1 VATGDPGGEKSA
13 SLKASSVVRFYL
25 WRVARGLQFRGVV
38 DMDTAGWSRDV
49 SSALGRFRQLLR
61 ALGYFRPDAGRIAL
75 TLGLLLL
82 SIGLNLLKP
91 WPLAL
96 LVDSVLGSKPYP
108 GWLPE
113 TLQGWGPAA
122 QITALVGAALGLHL
136 IHAAACAGHVYF
148 SIGVG
153 LRGLRRVRD
162 DVFSWLQRLSL
173 RYHHGT
179 EAGDIIFRAGTDTC
193 AFQTLFLHGLLI
205 FVSATGTLL
214 FMAVAMAK
222 LNLSL
227 TAVALVAV
235 PILLLSIKI
244 FGRAMRVR
252 GTAAQQAEGKVYA
265 LIHQGIT
272 ALPLI
277 QSHAREHHE
286 QQRFTAHTEE
296 ARQHKMA
303 QQGLEV
309 FYWGSISVILS
320 ACTLGVTWVGA
331 QQVLSGNLTVGELL
345 VFLAY
350 VAQLFEPLHQLSQVG
365 ATLSSA
371 RASTRRVFEIL
382 DTPEEVKD
390 RSEARRVCQGRELDG
405 LGGLPTSADNMFAA
419 AGATPGGSTRPPLPV
434 YGNVTYDDVSFAYD
448 SSRAVLRHI
457 SFKLLAGTSAAIIG
471 PSGAGKTTLLN
482 LLPRFFDPTS
492 GAVLLEGVD
501 LRDLRLEDLRAQVGL
516 VLQEPIILPT
526 TVAENISYGKP
537 EATMEEIERAA
548 HLARADELIER
559 LPQHYRTVI
568 GDGGAHLS
576 VGEKQ
581 RINLAR
587 AFLKDA
593 PILLMDEPTS
603 ALDVESEAQVVAS
616 LFELMRGRT
625 TLMVAHRLTTIRR
638 VDKILVVDNGRLT
651 EMGAP
656 EDLLAEQGY
665 YARVVG
671 GQLDL

>member
-1 VATGDPGGEKSA
+1 VPCSFAFIA
-13 SLKASSVVRFYL
+13 
-25 WRVARGLQFRGVV
+25 
-38 DMDTAGWSRDV
+38 DMNTAGSTRDLT
-49 SSALGRFRQLLR
+49 SLGRSRQLLR
-61 ALGYFRPDAGRIAL
+61 ALGYFRPDAARVTL

-108 GWLPE
+108 AWLPDG
-113 TLQGWGPAA
+113 LQSWGQPV
-122 QITALVGAALGLHL
+122 QLTAIVAAALALHL
-136 IHAAACAGHVYF
+136 LHAAACAGHVYF

-162 DVFSWLQRLSL
+162 DVFGWLQRLSL

-193 AFQTLFLHGLLI
+193 AFQTLFLQGLLI
-205 FVSATGTLL
+205 FLSATGTLV
-214 FMAVAMAK
+214 FMAVAMAR
-222 LNLSL
+222 LNLRL

-235 PILLLSIKI
+235 PILVLSMKV

-252 GTAAQQAEGKVYA
+252 GSAAQQAEGKVYA
-265 LIHQGIT
+265 LIHQGIS

-286 QQRFTAHTEE
+286 RERFTAHTEE
-296 ARQHKMA
+296 ARQYKMA

-331 QQVLSGNLTVGELL
+331 QQVLASNLSVGELL

-371 RASTRRVFEIL
+371 RASTQRVFEIL

-390 RSEARRVCQGRELDG
+390 RPEARRVCLGRDLDG
-405 LGGLPTSADNMFAA
+405 SAALPTSADNMFAA
-419 AGATPGGSTRPPLPV
+419 AGSAPAGLPRPPLPV
-434 YGNVTYDDVSFAYD
+434 YGNVSYDDVSFAYD
-448 SSRAVLRHI
+448 DTRPVLRHV
-457 SFKLLAGTSAAIIG
+457 SFKLLAGTSVAIIG

-482 LLPRFFDPTS
+482 LLPRFFDPAS

-501 LRDLRLEDLRAQVGL
+501 LRDLRLEDLRAQIGL

-537 EATMEEIERAA
+537 HATMEEIEAAA
-548 HLARADELIER
+548 HAARADELIEK

-568 GDGGAHLS
+568 GDGGARLS

-616 LFELMRGRT
+616 LFALMRGRT
-625 TLMVAHRLTTIRR
+625 TFMVAHRLTTIRR
-638 VDKILVVDNGRLT
+638 VDKILVVDGGRLT

-656 EDLLAEQGY
+656 EDLLAQQGY

>member
-1 VATGDPGGEKSA
+1 MQAWAQP
-13 SLKASSVVRFYL
+13 
-25 WRVARGLQFRGVV
+25 
-38 DMDTAGWSRDV
+38 
-49 SSALGRFRQLLR
+49 
-61 ALGYFRPDAGRIAL
+61 
-75 TLGLLLL
+75 
-82 SIGLNLLKP
+82 
-91 WPLAL
+91 
-96 LVDSVLGSKPYP
+96 
-108 GWLPE
+108 
-113 TLQGWGPAA
+113 A
-122 QITALVGAALGLHL
+122 QITAIIAASLAIYLAHS
-136 IHAAACAGHVYF
+136 AVCAGHVYLA
-148 SIGVG
+148 IGIG

-162 DVFSWLQRLSL
+162 DVFGWLQRLSL

-179 EAGDIIFRAGTDTC
+179 VAGDIIFRAGTDTC
-193 AFQTLFLHGLLI
+193 AFQVLFQDGLLI
-205 FVSATGTLL
+205 VVSATGTLL
-214 FMAVAMAK
+214 FMSIMMAR
-222 LNLSL
+222 LNLYL

-235 PILLLSIKI
+235 PILLVSIKV
-244 FGRAMRVR
+244 FGGAMRSR
-252 GTAAQQAEGKVYA
+252 GMAAQQAESKVYS

-286 QQRFTAHTEE
+286 QRRFTAQTEA
-296 ARQHKMA
+296 ARQQKMA

-309 FYWGSISVILS
+309 FYWGSISVILG

-331 QQVLSGNLTVGELL
+331 QEVLAANLTLGELL

-350 VAQLFEPLHQLSQVG
+350 VAQLFEPLHQLSKVG

-371 RASTRRVFEIL
+371 SASTRRVFEIL
-382 DTPEEVKD
+382 DTPEDVKN
-390 RSEARRVCQGRELDG
+390 RPEARPVVRGLDVDG
-405 LGGLPTSADNMFAA
+405 QAGLPTSADDMFAA
-419 AGATPGGSTRPPLPV
+419 AGAPAGPPGQPLQI
-434 YGNVTYDDVSFAYD
+434 YGNVTYDDVSFAYEPA
-448 SSRAVLRHI
+448 RPTLHHV

-482 LLPRFFDPTS
+482 LLPRFFDPAS

-501 LRDLRLEDLRAQVGL
+501 VRELRLEDLRAQIGL
-516 VLQEPIILPT
+516 VLQQPIILPT
-526 TVAENISYGKP
+526 TVAENIAYGKP
-537 EATMEEIERAA
+537 EATMEEIEAAA
-548 HLARADELIER
+548 HAANASGFIEK
-559 LPQHYRTVI
+559 LPQQYQTVI

-616 LFELMRGRT
+616 LFALMRGRT

-638 VDKILVVDNGRLT
+638 VDKILVVENGRLT

-656 EDLLAEQGY
+656 DDLLAEQGY
-665 YARVVG
+665 YARVVS
-671 GQLDL
+671 GQLAL

>member
-1 VATGDPGGEKSA
+1 
-13 SLKASSVVRFYL
+13 
-25 WRVARGLQFRGVV
+25 
-38 DMDTAGWSRDV
+38 
-49 SSALGRFRQLLR
+49 
-61 ALGYFRPDAGRIAL
+61 
-75 TLGLLLL
+75 
-82 SIGLNLLKP
+82 
-91 WPLAL
+91 
-96 LVDSVLGSKPYP
+96 
-108 GWLPE
+108 
-113 TLQGWGPAA
+113 
-122 QITALVGAALGLHL
+122 
-136 IHAAACAGHVYF
+136 
-148 SIGVG
+148 
-153 LRGLRRVRD
+153 
-162 DVFSWLQRLSL
+162 
-173 RYHHGT
+173 
-179 EAGDIIFRAGTDTC
+179 
-193 AFQTLFLHGLLI
+193 
-205 FVSATGTLL
+205 
-214 FMAVAMAK
+214 VAM
-222 LNLSL
+222 
-227 TAVALVAV
+227 VAV
-235 PILLLSIKI
+235 PILLLSIKV

-252 GTAAQQAEGKVYA
+252 GTAAQQAESKVYA
-265 LIHQGIT
+265 LILQGIT

-277 QSHAREHHE
+277 QSHAREDHE
-286 QQRFTAHTEE
+286 RQRFTAHTEE
-296 ARQHKMA
+296 ARQQKMA

-309 FYWGSISVILS
+309 FYWGSVSVILS

-331 QQVLSGNLTVGELL
+331 QEVLAANLTVGELL

-350 VAQLFEPLHQLSQVG
+350 VAQLFDPLHQLSQVG

-371 RASTRRVFEIL
+371 SASTRRVFEIL

-390 RSEARRVCQGRELDG
+390 GPEARRVCQGRDLDG
-405 LGGLPTSADNMFAA
+405 PAGLPTSADNMFAA
-419 AGATPGGSTRPPLPV
+419 AAGEPAVSPRPSLPV
-434 YGNVTYDDVSFAYD
+434 YGNVTYDDVSFGYE
-448 SSRAVLRHI
+448 SSRPVLRHI

-471 PSGAGKTTLLN
+471 PSGSGKTTLLN
-482 LLPRFFDPTS
+482 LLPRFFDPAS

-501 LRDLRLEDLRAQVGL
+501 LRELRLEDLRAQIAF

-537 EATMEEIERAA
+537 QATIAEIEAAARAA
-548 HLARADELIER
+548 HADQLIEK

-568 GDGGAHLS
+568 GDGGARLS

-616 LFELMRGRT
+616 LFALMRGRT

-638 VDKILVVDNGRLT
+638 VDKVLVVDNGCLT

>member
-1 VATGDPGGEKSA
+1 MNPAAWA
-13 SLKASSVVRFYL
+13 SDLALSSV
-25 WRVARGLQFRGVV
+25 ARLR
-38 DMDTAGWSRDV
+38 
-49 SSALGRFRQLLR
+49 LLAR
-61 ALGYFRPDAGRIAL
+61 AFGYFRPDAGRI
-75 TLGLLLL
+75 GLSVSLLMAG
-82 SIGLNLLKP
+82 IGINLLKP
-91 WPLAL
+91 WPLAV
-96 LVDSVLGSKPYP
+96 LVDSVLGTRPFP
-108 GWLPE
+108 AWLPGQLRE
-113 TLQGWGPAA
+113 WGQPA
-122 QITALVGAALGLHL
+122 QITAIVAVSLALHL
-136 IHAAACAGHVYF
+136 IHSAVCAGHVYVT
-148 SIGVG
+148 IGVG

-162 DVFSWLQRLSL
+162 DVFGWLQRLSL
-173 RYHHGT
+173 RYHHGS
-179 EAGDIIFRAGTDTC
+179 EAGDIVFRAGTDTG
-193 AFQTLFLHGLLI
+193 AFQTLFQQGLLI
-205 FVSATGTLL
+205 VVSAIGTLV
-214 FMAVAMAK
+214 FMAVMMAR
-222 LNLSL
+222 LNLYL

-235 PILLLSIKI
+235 PVLLVALKV
-244 FGRAMRVR
+244 FGGAMRSRAM
-252 GTAAQQAEGKVYA
+252 AAQRAESKVYS

-286 QQRFTAHTEE
+286 QRRFTVHTEQ
-296 ARQHKMA
+296 AQQQKMA

-309 FYWGSISVILS
+309 FYWCSISVILA

-331 QQVLSGNLTVGELL
+331 HQVLAANLTLGELL

-371 RASTRRVFEIL
+371 SASTRRVFEIL

-390 RSEARRVCQGRELDG
+390 RLDARPVRRGWDTDG
-405 LGGLPTSADNMFAA
+405 QAGMPTSADDMFAPT
-419 AGATPGGSTRPPLPV
+419 GAPPARPGRPLQI
-434 YGNVTYDDVSFAYD
+434 YGNVAYDDVSFDYTP
-448 SSRAVLRHI
+448 SRPALRHV

-482 LLPRFFDPTS
+482 LLPRFFDPTR

-516 VLQEPIILPT
+516 VLQNPIVLPA
-526 TVAENISYGKP
+526 TVAENIAYAKP
-537 EATMEEIERAA
+537 HATMAEIEAAA
-548 HLARADELIER
+548 HYANASAFIEKLPARY
-559 LPQHYRTVI
+559 QTVV

-581 RINLAR
+581 RMNLAR

-616 LFELMRGRT
+616 LFALMRGRT

-638 VDKILVVDNGRLT
+638 VDKILVVENGRLT
-651 EMGAP
+651 EMGTP
-656 EDLLAEQGY
+656 DDLLAEQGY
-665 YARVVG
+665 YARVVS
-671 GQLDL
+671 GQLVL

>member
-1 VATGDPGGEKSA
+1 MSSTGSI
-13 SLKASSVVRFYL
+13 
-25 WRVARGLQFRGVV
+25 ARLRIL
-38 DMDTAGWSRDV
+38 A
-49 SSALGRFRQLLR
+49 R

-75 TLGLLLL
+75 AMGLLVA
-82 SIGLNLLKP
+82 SIGINLLKP
-91 WPLAL
+91 WPLAI
-96 LVDSVLGSKPYP
+96 LVDSVLGTRPYP
-108 GWLPE
+108 AWLPSQMTE
-113 TLQGWGPAA
+113 WSQAGQLVAIVAA
-122 QITALVGAALGLHL
+122 SLALHL
-136 IHAAACAGHVYF
+136 THSAVSAGHVYL

-162 DVFSWLQRLSL
+162 DVFGWLQRLSL

-179 EAGDIIFRAGTDTC
+179 EAGDVIFRAGTDTS
-193 AFQTLFLHGLLI
+193 AFQVLFQQGLLI
-205 FVSATGTLL
+205 VVSATGTLL
-214 FMAVAMAK
+214 FMAVMMAR
-222 LNLSL
+222 LNLYL
-227 TAVALVAV
+227 TSVALVAV
-235 PILLLSIKI
+235 PVLLVSLKV
-244 FGRAMRVR
+244 FGGAMRSRAM
-252 GTAAQQAEGKVYA
+252 TAQRAEGKVYS

-286 QQRFTAHTEE
+286 QERFASQTEQ
-296 ARQHKMA
+296 ARRQKMA
-303 QQGLEV
+303 HQGLEV
-309 FYWGSISVILS
+309 VFWCAISVILA

-331 QQVLSGNLTVGELL
+331 QQVLAGKLTLGELL

-350 VAQLFEPLHQLSQVG
+350 VTQLFEPLHQLSQVG

-371 RASTRRVFEIL
+371 GASTRRVFEIL

-390 RSEARRVCQGRELDG
+390 RPDARPVYQGLEADG
-405 LGGLPTSADNMFAA
+405 QAGLPTSAEDMFAP
-419 AGATPGGSTRPPLPV
+419 AGAPAARPGRPLQIS
-434 YGNVTYDDVSFAYD
+434 GNVAYDDVSFDYD
-448 SSRAVLRHI
+448 PLRPVLHHV

-482 LLPRFFDPTS
+482 LLPRFFDPAS

-501 LRDLRLEDLRAQVGL
+501 LRDLRLADLRAQIGL
-516 VLQEPIILPT
+516 VLQKPIILPA
-526 TVAENISYGKP
+526 TVAENIAYGKP
-537 EATMEEIERAA
+537 QATMAEIEAAA
-548 HLARADELIER
+548 HYANASAFIEK
-559 LPQHYRTVI
+559 LPQQYQTVV

-576 VGEKQ
+576 VGERQ

-616 LFELMRGRT
+616 LFALMRGRT

-638 VDKILVVDNGRLT
+638 VDKILVVENGRLT

-656 EDLLAEQGY
+656 DDLLAEQGY
-665 YARVVG
+665 YARVVS

>member
-1 VATGDPGGEKSA
+1 
-13 SLKASSVVRFYL
+13 
-25 WRVARGLQFRGVV
+25 
-38 DMDTAGWSRDV
+38 MDTAGWMRDLT
-49 SSALGRFRQLLR
+49 SSVRRFRQLLR
-61 ALGYFRPDAGRIAL
+61 ALSYFRPDAGRIAL
-75 TLGLLLL
+75 ALGLLLL
-82 SIGLNLLKP
+82 GIGLNLLKP

-96 LVDSVLGSKPYP
+96 LVDSILGSKPYP
-108 GWLPE
+108 GWLPDE
-113 TLQGWGPAA
+113 ARAWGQPA
-122 QITALVGAALGLHL
+122 QLTAIIAASLALHL
-136 IHAAACAGHVYF
+136 VHTAACAGHAYL

-153 LRGLRRVRD
+153 LRGLRRIRD
-162 DVFSWLQRLSL
+162 DVFGWLQRLSL
-173 RYHHGT
+173 HYHHGT
-179 EAGDIIFRAGTDTC
+179 EAGDIIFRAGTDTS
-193 AFQTLFLHGLLI
+193 AFQTLFLQGFLTFI
-205 FVSATGTLL
+205 SATGTLL
-214 FMAVAMAK
+214 FMAVAMAR
-222 LNLSL
+222 LNLRL
-227 TAVALVAV
+227 ATVALVAV
-235 PILLLSIKI
+235 PILLLSIKV

-277 QSHAREHHE
+277 QSHAREAHE
-286 QQRFTAHTEE
+286 RQRFMTHTEAARQQR
-296 ARQHKMA
+296 MA

-331 QQVLSGNLTVGELL
+331 QQVLAANLTVGELL

-371 RASTRRVFEIL
+371 SASTRRVFEIL

-390 RSEARRVCQGRELDG
+390 RPEARPIHRGRDADG
-405 LGGLPTSADNMFAA
+405 SAGLPTSADDMFAP
-419 AGATPGGSTRPPLPV
+419 AGAPAVLPGRPLQIS
-434 YGNVTYDDVSFAYD
+434 GNVAYDDVSFDYHP
-448 SSRAVLRHI
+448 SRPALRHV

-482 LLPRFFDPTS
+482 LLPRFFDPAS

-501 LRDLRLEDLRAQVGL
+501 LCDLRLEDLRAQIGL

-537 EATMEEIERAA
+537 QATMEEIEAAA
-548 HLARADELIER
+548 HAARADELIEK
-559 LPQHYRTVI
+559 LPDHYRTVI
-568 GDGGAHLS
+568 GDGGVRLS

-625 TLMVAHRLTTIRR
+625 TLMVAHRLSTIQR
-638 VDKILVVDNGRLT
+638 VDKILVIEEGRLT
-651 EMGAP
+651 ENGTP

-671 GQLDL
+671 GQLAL

>member
-1 VATGDPGGEKSA
+1 
-13 SLKASSVVRFYL
+13 
-25 WRVARGLQFRGVV
+25 
-38 DMDTAGWSRDV
+38 MDTPEPSRDMT
-49 SSALGRFRQLLR
+49 SPLGRFRQIPR
-61 ALGYFRPDAGRIAL
+61 ALGYFRPDAGRVTL

-91 WPLAL
+91 WPLAI
-96 LVDSVLGSKPYP
+96 LVDSVLGSKAYP
-108 GWLPE
+108 SWLPSA
-113 TLQGWGPAA
+113 LRDWSAPA
-122 QITALVGAALGLHL
+122 QITALVGMALALHL
-136 IHAAACAGHVYF
+136 VHAAACAGHVYF
-148 SIGVG
+148 SINVG

-162 DVFSWLQRLSL
+162 DVFGWLQRLSL

-193 AFQTLFLHGLLI
+193 AFQTLFLQGLLI
-205 FVSATGTLL
+205 FLSATGTLL
-214 FMAVAMAK
+214 FMAVAMAR
-222 LNLSL
+222 LNLRL

-235 PILLLSIKI
+235 PVLIVSFKV
-244 FGRAMRVR
+244 FGRAMQVR
-252 GTAAQQAEGKVYA
+252 GTAAQQAEGKVYS

-286 QQRFTAHTEE
+286 HERFTAQTEE
-296 ARQHKMA
+296 ARQYKMA

-331 QQVLSGNLTVGELL
+331 QQVLASSMTVGELL

-382 DTPEEVKD
+382 DTPEEVKSHAD
-390 RSEARRVCQGRELDG
+390 ARPVVQGRDADG
-405 LGGLPTSADNMFAA
+405 PAEMPTSAEHMFSVD
-419 AGATPGGSTRPPLPV
+419 GGVPSGGPRRPLPA
-434 YGNVTYDDVSFAYD
+434 YGNVAYDDVSFSYD
-448 SSRAVLRHI
+448 NRRPVLQHV

-482 LLPRFFDPTS
+482 LLPRFFDPVG
-492 GAVLLEGVD
+492 GAVQLEGVD
-501 LRDLRLEDLRAQVGL
+501 LRDLRLEDLRAQIAL

-537 EATMEEIERAA
+537 HASMAEIEAAA
-548 HLARADELIER
+548 HAAHADEMIEK
-559 LPQHYRTVI
+559 LPQQYQTLI
-568 GDGGAHLS
+568 GDGGARLS

-616 LFELMRGRT
+616 LFALMRGRT

-638 VDKILVVDNGRLT
+638 VDKVLVVDGGRLT
-651 EMGAP
+651 EMGSP
-656 EDLLAEQGY
+656 DDLLAQQGY

>member
-1 VATGDPGGEKSA
+1 MQAWGQPAQLTAIVA
-13 SLKASSVVRFYL
+13 
-25 WRVARGLQFRGVV
+25 
-38 DMDTAGWSRDV
+38 
-49 SSALGRFRQLLR
+49 
-61 ALGYFRPDAGRIAL
+61 
-75 TLGLLLL
+75 
-82 SIGLNLLKP
+82 
-91 WPLAL
+91 
-96 LVDSVLGSKPYP
+96 
-108 GWLPE
+108 
-113 TLQGWGPAA
+113 
-122 QITALVGAALGLHL
+122 AALGLHL
-136 IHAAACAGHVYF
+136 VHAAACAGHAYL

-162 DVFSWLQRLSL
+162 DVFGWLQRLSL

-179 EAGDIIFRAGTDTC
+179 EAGDIIFRAGTDTS
-193 AFQTLFLHGLLI
+193 AFQILFLQGLLT
-205 FVSATGTLL
+205 FLSATGTLL
-214 FMAVAMAK
+214 FMAVAMAQ
-222 LNLSL
+222 LNLRL
-227 TAVALVAV
+227 AAVAMVAV
-235 PILLLSIKI
+235 PILLLSIKV

-277 QSHAREHHE
+277 QSNAREDHE
-286 QQRFTAHTEE
+286 RQRFTAHTEA
-296 ARQHKMA
+296 ARQQKMA

-331 QQVLSGNLTVGELL
+331 QQVLAANLTVGELL

-350 VAQLFEPLHQLSQVG
+350 VAQLFDPLHQLSQVG

-371 RASTRRVFEIL
+371 SASTRRVFEIL

-390 RSEARRVCQGRELDG
+390 RPEARPVCRGTGPRGIGRHCPRR
-405 LGGLPTSADNMFAA
+405 PTTCSPPPAA
-419 AGATPGGSTRPPLPV
+419 RPPGPPRPPLPV
-434 YGNVTYDDVSFAYD
+434 YGNVTYDDVSFAYE
-448 SSRAVLRHI
+448 SSRPVLRHM

-482 LLPRFFDPTS
+482 LLPRFFDPAS

-501 LRDLRLEDLRAQVGL
+501 LRDLRLEDLRAQIAL

-537 EATMEEIERAA
+537 QATMEEIEAAA
-548 HLARADELIER
+548 HAAGAAQLIEK

-568 GDGGAHLS
+568 GDGGARLS

-616 LFELMRGRT
+616 LFALMRGRT

-671 GQLDL
+671 GQLAL

>member
-1 VATGDPGGEKSA
+1 MNPVGWTRELAA
-13 SLKASSVVRFYL
+13 SI
-25 WRVARGLQFRGVV
+25 
-38 DMDTAGWSRDV
+38 
-49 SSALGRFRQLLR
+49 GRFRQLLR
-61 ALGYFRPDAGRIAL
+61 ALGYFRPDAGRIGL
-75 TLGLLLL
+75 TLALLIL

-91 WPLAL
+91 WPLAI
-96 LVDSVLGSKPYP
+96 LVDSVLGDKPYP
-108 GWLPE
+108 GWLPD
-113 TLQGWGPAA
+113 TIGHWGQAA
-122 QITALVGAALGLHL
+122 QITALVGAGLALHL
-136 IHAAACAGHVYF
+136 IHAAACAGHVYV

-162 DVFSWLQRLSL
+162 EVFGWLQRLSL

-193 AFQTLFLHGLLI
+193 AFQTLFLNGLLI
-205 FVSATGTLL
+205 FVSAAGTLL
-214 FMAVAMAK
+214 FMAVAMAR
-222 LNLSL
+222 LNLQL

-235 PILLLSIKI
+235 PILLVSITV
-244 FGRAMRVR
+244 FGRAMRLR

-265 LIHQGIT
+265 LLHQGIT

-277 QSHAREHHE
+277 QSNAREHHE
-286 QQRFTAHTEE
+286 RERFTAHTEE

-331 QQVLSGNLTVGELL
+331 QQVLASTLTVGELL

-350 VAQLFEPLHQLSQVG
+350 VAQLFEPLNQLSQVG

-371 RASTRRVFEIL
+371 RASTGRVFEIL
-382 DTPEEVKD
+382 DTPEEVTS
-390 RSEARRVCQGRELDG
+390 RPEARAAVQGRDLDAAA
-405 LGGLPTSADNMFAA
+405 GLPTSAENMFA
-419 AGATPGGSTRPPLPV
+419 PGGGPAGVPAPLAV
-434 YGNVTYDDVSFAYD
+434 YGNVSFDDVSFAYD
-448 SSRAVLRHI
+448 HARPVLRHV

-482 LLPRFFDPTS
+482 LLPRFFDPTG

-501 LRDLRLEDLRAQVGL
+501 LRDLRLADLRAQVAL

-537 EATMEEIERAA
+537 DATMAEIEAAA
-548 HLARADELIER
+548 HAARADQLIEK
-559 LPQHYRTVI
+559 LPQHYQTVI
-568 GDGGAHLS
+568 GDGGARLS

-616 LFELMRGRT
+616 LFALMRGRT

-638 VDKILVVDNGRLT
+638 VDKVLVVDDGRLT

-656 EDLLAEQGY
+656 EDLLEQQGY

-671 GQLDL
+671 GQRHL

>member
-1 VATGDPGGEKSA
+1 
-13 SLKASSVVRFYL
+13 
-25 WRVARGLQFRGVV
+25 
-38 DMDTAGWSRDV
+38 MDTAGWMRDLT
-49 SSALGRFRQLLR
+49 SSVGRFRQLLR
-61 ALGYFRPDAGRIAL
+61 ALSYFRPDAGRIAL
-75 TLGLLLL
+75 ALGLFLLG
-82 SIGLNLLKP
+82 IGLNLVKP

-96 LVDSVLGSKPYP
+96 LVDSILGSKPYP
-108 GWLPE
+108 GWLPDE
-113 TLQGWGPAA
+113 ARAWGQPA
-122 QITALVGAALGLHL
+122 QLTAIIAASLALHL
-136 IHAAACAGHVYF
+136 VHTAACAGHAYL

-162 DVFSWLQRLSL
+162 DVFGWLQRLSL
-173 RYHHGT
+173 HYHHGT
-179 EAGDIIFRAGTDTC
+179 EAGDIIFRAGTDTS
-193 AFQTLFLHGLLI
+193 AFQTLFLQGFLTFI
-205 FVSATGTLL
+205 SATGTLL
-214 FMAVAMAK
+214 FMAVAMAR
-222 LNLSL
+222 LNLRL
-227 TAVALVAV
+227 ATVALVAV
-235 PILLLSIKI
+235 PILLLSIKV

-277 QSHAREHHE
+277 QSHAREYHE
-286 QQRFTAHTEE
+286 RQRFTTHTEE
-296 ARQHKMA
+296 ARQQKMA

-331 QQVLSGNLTVGELL
+331 HQVLAANLTVGELL

-371 RASTRRVFEIL
+371 SASTRRVFEIL

-390 RSEARRVCQGRELDG
+390 RPEARRVCQGRDFDG
-405 LGGLPTSADNMFAA
+405 PAGLPTSADNMFAA
-419 AGATPGGSTRPPLPV
+419 VGGAPAGSPPLPV
-434 YGNVTYDDVSFAYD
+434 YGNVTYDDVSFAYE
-448 SSRAVLRHI
+448 STRPVLRHI

-482 LLPRFFDPTS
+482 LLPRFFDPVS
-492 GAVLLEGVD
+492 GAVLLEGAD
-501 LRDLRLEDLRAQVGL
+501 LRDLRLEDLRAQIAL

-537 EATMEEIERAA
+537 QATMEEIEAAAHAARAA
-548 HLARADELIER
+548 ELIEK

-616 LFELMRGRT
+616 LFALMRGRT

-638 VDKILVVDNGRLT
+638 VDKILVVDNGGLT

>member
-1 VATGDPGGEKSA
+1 MNVVAWTRVSA
-13 SLKASSVVRFYL
+13 ASSV
-25 WRVARGLQFRGVV
+25 
-38 DMDTAGWSRDV
+38 
-49 SSALGRFRQLLR
+49 GRFRLLVR
-61 ALGYFRPDAGRIAL
+61 ALGFFRPDAGRI
-75 TLGLLLL
+75 GL
-82 SIGLNLLKP
+82 SIGLLLASIAINLLKP
-91 WPLAL
+91 WPLAV

-108 GWLPE
+108 GWLPSQVQAW
-113 TLQGWGPAA
+113 TQAA
-122 QITALVGAALGLHL
+122 QITAIIATSLL
-136 IHAAACAGHVYF
+136 IYMVHSAVCAGHVYL
-148 SIGVG
+148 SIGIG

-162 DVFSWLQRLSL
+162 AVFGRIQRLSL

-179 EAGDIIFRAGTDTC
+179 VAGDIIFRAGTETC
-193 AFQTLFLHGLLI
+193 AFQILFQDGLLI
-205 FVSATGTLL
+205 VLSASGNLL
-214 FMAVAMAK
+214 FMSVMMGR
-222 LNLSL
+222 LNGYL

-235 PILLLSIKI
+235 PALLLSIKV
-244 FGRAMRVR
+244 FGGAMRAR
-252 GTAAQQAEGKVYA
+252 GMAAQQAESKVYS

-277 QSHAREHHE
+277 QSHAREEHE
-286 QQRFTAHTEE
+286 QRRFTAQTEA
-296 ARQHKMA
+296 ARQQKMA

-309 FYWGSISVILS
+309 FYWGSISAILG

-331 QQVLSGNLTVGELL
+331 QEVLAGRLTLGELL

-350 VAQLFEPLHQLSQVG
+350 VAQLFEPLHQLSKVG

-371 RASTRRVFEIL
+371 SASTRRVFEIL
-382 DTPEEVKD
+382 DTPEDVKD
-390 RSEARRVCQGRELDG
+390 HPDARPVLRGVDVDG
-405 LGGLPTSADNMFAA
+405 QAGLPTSADDMFVSGRAPAA
-419 AGATPGGSTRPPLPV
+419 LRGRPLQM
-434 YGNVTYDDVSFAYD
+434 YGNVTYDDVSFAYG
-448 SSRAVLRHI
+448 SARPALHHV

-501 LRDLRLEDLRAQVGL
+501 VRDLRLEDLRAQVGL
-516 VLQEPIILPT
+516 VLQQPIILPT
-526 TVAENISYGKP
+526 TVAENIAYGKP
-537 EATMEEIERAA
+537 EATTEQIEAA
-548 HLARADELIER
+548 AYAANASGFIEK
-559 LPQHYRTVI
+559 LPEHYRTVV

-616 LFELMRGRT
+616 VFALMRGRT

-638 VDKILVVDNGRLT
+638 VDKILVVEHGRLT

-656 EDLLAEQGY
+656 DDLLAEQGY
-665 YARVVG
+665 YARAVR
-671 GQLDL
+671 GQLAL

>member
-1 VATGDPGGEKSA
+1 MGTN
-13 SLKASSVVRFYL
+13 
-25 WRVARGLQFRGVV
+25 GLTREI
-38 DMDTAGWSRDV
+38 
-49 SSALGRFRQLLR
+49 SSAVGRFRQLLR
-61 ALGYFRPDAGRIAL
+61 ALGYFRPDAGRISL
-75 TLGLLLL
+75 SLGLLLL

-96 LVDSVLGSKPYP
+96 LVDNILGSKPYP
-108 GWLPE
+108 GWLPDGV
-113 TLQGWGPAA
+113 QSWGQPAMLTT
-122 QITALVGAALGLHL
+122 IVAASLALHL
-136 IHAAACAGHVYF
+136 AHAAACAGHVYL

-162 DVFSWLQRLSL
+162 EVFGWLQRLSL

-179 EAGDIIFRAGTDTC
+179 QAGDIIFRAGTDTV
-193 AFQTLFLHGLLI
+193 AFQTLFLQGLLI
-205 FVSATGTLL
+205 FLSATGTLL
-214 FMAVAMAK
+214 FMAVAMAR
-222 LNLSL
+222 LNVRL

-235 PILLLSIKI
+235 PILVLSINV

-277 QSHAREHHE
+277 QSHAREDHE
-286 QQRFTAHTEE
+286 RQRFTVHTEQ
-296 ARQHKMA
+296 ARHHKMA

-331 QQVLSGNLTVGELL
+331 QQVLDANLTVGELL

-371 RASTRRVFEIL
+371 RASTGRVFEIL

-390 RSEARRVCQGRELDG
+390 RPEARRVYQGRDLYGPAE
-405 LGGLPTSADNMFAA
+405 LPTSADDMFAA
-419 AGATPGGSTRPPLPV
+419 AGGGRAGPPRPPLPV
-434 YGNVTYDDVSFAYD
+434 YGNVAYDDVSFAYE
-448 SSRAVLRHI
+448 SSRPALHHV

-482 LLPRFFDPTS
+482 LLPRFFDPAR

-501 LRDLRLEDLRAQVGL
+501 LRDLRLEDLRAQIAL

-537 EATMEEIERAA
+537 DATMEEIEAAA
-548 HLARADELIER
+548 HAARADELIQK

-616 LFELMRGRT
+616 LFALMRGRT

-638 VDKILVVDNGRLT
+638 VDKILVVDGGRLT

>member
-1 VATGDPGGEKSA
+1 MSSTGSI
-13 SLKASSVVRFYL
+13 
-25 WRVARGLQFRGVV
+25 ARLRIL
-38 DMDTAGWSRDV
+38 A
-49 SSALGRFRQLLR
+49 R

-75 TLGLLLL
+75 AMGLLVA
-82 SIGLNLLKP
+82 SIGINLLKP
-91 WPLAL
+91 WPLAI
-96 LVDSVLGSKPYP
+96 LVDSVLGTRPYP
-108 GWLPE
+108 AWLPSQMTE
-113 TLQGWGPAA
+113 WSQAGQLVAIVAA
-122 QITALVGAALGLHL
+122 SLALHL
-136 IHAAACAGHVYF
+136 AHSAVCAGHVYL

-162 DVFSWLQRLSL
+162 DVFGWLQRLSL

-179 EAGDIIFRAGTDTC
+179 EAGDVIFRAGTDTS
-193 AFQTLFLHGLLI
+193 AFQVLFQQGLLI
-205 FVSATGTLL
+205 VVSATGTLL
-214 FMAVAMAK
+214 FMAVMMAR
-222 LNLSL
+222 LNLYL
-227 TAVALVAV
+227 TSVALVAV
-235 PILLLSIKI
+235 PVLLVSLKV
-244 FGRAMRVR
+244 FGGAMRSRAM
-252 GTAAQQAEGKVYA
+252 TAQWAEGKVYS

-286 QQRFTAHTEE
+286 QERFASQTEQ
-296 ARQHKMA
+296 ARRQKMA
-303 QQGLEV
+303 HQGLEV
-309 FYWGSISVILS
+309 VFWCAISVILA

-331 QQVLSGNLTVGELL
+331 QQVLAGKLTLGELL

-350 VAQLFEPLHQLSQVG
+350 VTQLFEPLHQLSQVG

-371 RASTRRVFEIL
+371 GASTRRVFEIL

-390 RSEARRVCQGRELDG
+390 RPDARPVYQGLEADG
-405 LGGLPTSADNMFAA
+405 QAGLPTSAEDMFAP
-419 AGATPGGSTRPPLPV
+419 AGAPAARPGRPLQIS
-434 YGNVTYDDVSFAYD
+434 GNVAYDDVSFDYD
-448 SSRAVLRHI
+448 PLRPVLHHV

-482 LLPRFFDPTS
+482 LLPRFFDPAS

-501 LRDLRLEDLRAQVGL
+501 LRDLRLADLRAQIGL
-516 VLQEPIILPT
+516 VLQKPIILPA
-526 TVAENISYGKP
+526 TVAENIAYGKP
-537 EATMEEIERAA
+537 QATMAEIEAAA
-548 HLARADELIER
+548 HYANASAFIEK
-559 LPQHYRTVI
+559 LPQQYQTVV

-576 VGEKQ
+576 VGERQ

-616 LFELMRGRT
+616 LFALMRGRT

-638 VDKILVVDNGRLT
+638 VDKILVVENGRLT

-656 EDLLAEQGY
+656 DDLLAEQGY
-665 YARVVG
+665 YARVVS
-671 GQLDL
+671 GQLDP

>member
-1 VATGDPGGEKSA
+1 LHSREDADMNPAGWA
-13 SLKASSVVRFYL
+13 SGLAFS
-25 WRVARGLQFRGVV
+25 VARL
-38 DMDTAGWSRDV
+38 
-49 SSALGRFRQLLR
+49 RQLLR
-61 ALGYFRPDAGRIAL
+61 SLDYFRPDAGRIVL
-75 TLGLLLL
+75 TFALLLL
-82 SIGLNLLKP
+82 GIGLNLLKP
-91 WPLAL
+91 WPLAF
-96 LVDSVLGSKPYP
+96 LVDSILGSKPYP
-108 GWLPE
+108 SWLPD
-113 TLQGWGPAA
+113 GVRAWGQPVQLTAIIAA
-122 QITALVGAALGLHL
+122 SLALHL
-136 IHAAACAGHVYF
+136 VHAAVCAGHVYM

-162 DVFSWLQRLSL
+162 DVFCWLQRLSL
-173 RYHHGT
+173 RYHHRA

-193 AFQTLFLHGLLI
+193 AFQILFQQGVLTV
-205 FVSATGTLL
+205 VSATGTLL
-214 FMAVAMAK
+214 FMAVAMAQ
-222 LNLSL
+222 LNLRL

-235 PILLLSIKI
+235 PILLLSIKV
-244 FGRAMRVR
+244 FGRSMRAR
-252 GTAAQQAEGKVYA
+252 GMVAQQAESKVYA
-265 LIHQGIT
+265 LIHQGI
-272 ALPLI
+272 AAMPLI
-277 QSHAREHHE
+277 QSHAREGHE
-286 QQRFTAHTEE
+286 QRRFTAHTEE

-303 QQGLEV
+303 QHGVEV

-331 QQVLSGNLTVGELL
+331 QQVLDANLTVGELL

-371 RASTRRVFEIL
+371 SASTRRVFEIL

-390 RSEARRVCQGRELDG
+390 RPEPRPVGRGRDG
-405 LGGLPTSADNMFAA
+405 DGPAGLPTSAEDMFSTVAA
-419 AGATPGGSTRPPLPV
+419 TRAKAPSRPLQV
-434 YGNVTYDDVSFAYD
+434 YGNIAYDDVSFGYD
-448 SSRAVLRHI
+448 HSRPVLSHV

-482 LLPRFFDPTS
+482 LLPRFFDPVN

-501 LRDLRLEDLRAQVGL
+501 LRDLRLEDLRAQVAL

-537 EATMEEIERAA
+537 HATMKELEAAA
-548 HLARADELIER
+548 HAARADEFIEK
-559 LPQHYRTVI
+559 LPQQYRTVV
-568 GDGGAHLS
+568 GDGGARLS

-581 RINLAR
+581 RLNLAR

-603 ALDVESEAQVVAS
+603 ALDVESEVQVVAS
-616 LFELMRGRT
+616 LFALMRGRT

-638 VDKILVVDNGRLT
+638 VDKILVVENGRLT

-656 EDLLAEQGY
+656 DDLLAEQGY
-665 YARVVG
+665 YARVVN

>member
-1 VATGDPGGEKSA
+1 M
-13 SLKASSVVRFYL
+13 SSNGSI
-25 WRVARGLQFRGVV
+25 ARLRIL
-38 DMDTAGWSRDV
+38 A
-49 SSALGRFRQLLR
+49 R

-75 TLGLLLL
+75 AMGLLVA
-82 SIGLNLLKP
+82 SIGINLLKP
-91 WPLAL
+91 WPLAI
-96 LVDSVLGSKPYP
+96 LVDSVLGTRPYP
-108 GWLPE
+108 AWLPSQMTE
-113 TLQGWGPAA
+113 WSQAGQLVAIVAA
-122 QITALVGAALGLHL
+122 SLALHL
-136 IHAAACAGHVYF
+136 THSAVCAGHVYL

-162 DVFSWLQRLSL
+162 DVFGWLQRLSL

-179 EAGDIIFRAGTDTC
+179 EAGDVIFRAGTDTS
-193 AFQTLFLHGLLI
+193 AFQVLFQQGLLI
-205 FVSATGTLL
+205 VVSATGTLL
-214 FMAVAMAK
+214 FMAVMMAR
-222 LNLSL
+222 LNLYL
-227 TAVALVAV
+227 TSVALVAV
-235 PILLLSIKI
+235 PVLLVSLKV
-244 FGRAMRVR
+244 FGGAMRSRAM
-252 GTAAQQAEGKVYA
+252 TAQRAEGRVYS

-286 QQRFTAHTEE
+286 QERFASQTEQ
-296 ARQHKMA
+296 ARRQKMA
-303 QQGLEV
+303 HQGLEV
-309 FYWGSISVILS
+309 VFWCAISVILA

-331 QQVLSGNLTVGELL
+331 QQVLAGKLTLGELL

-350 VAQLFEPLHQLSQVG
+350 VTQLFEPLHQLSQVG

-371 RASTRRVFEIL
+371 GASTRRVFEIL

-390 RSEARRVCQGRELDG
+390 RPDARPVYQGLEADG
-405 LGGLPTSADNMFAA
+405 QAGLPTSAEDMFAP
-419 AGATPGGSTRPPLPV
+419 AGAPAARPGRPLQIS
-434 YGNVTYDDVSFAYD
+434 GNVAYDDVSFDYD
-448 SSRAVLRHI
+448 PLRPVLHHV

-482 LLPRFFDPTS
+482 LLPRFFDPAS

-501 LRDLRLEDLRAQVGL
+501 LRDLRLADLRAQIGL
-516 VLQEPIILPT
+516 VLQKPIILPA
-526 TVAENISYGKP
+526 TVAENIAYGKP
-537 EATMEEIERAA
+537 QATMAEIEAAA
-548 HLARADELIER
+548 HYANASAFIEK
-559 LPQHYRTVI
+559 LPQQYQTVV

-576 VGEKQ
+576 VGERQ

-616 LFELMRGRT
+616 LFALMRGRT

-638 VDKILVVDNGRLT
+638 VDKILVVENGRLT

-656 EDLLAEQGY
+656 DDLLAEQGY
-665 YARVVG
+665 YARVVS
-671 GQLDL
+671 GQLDP